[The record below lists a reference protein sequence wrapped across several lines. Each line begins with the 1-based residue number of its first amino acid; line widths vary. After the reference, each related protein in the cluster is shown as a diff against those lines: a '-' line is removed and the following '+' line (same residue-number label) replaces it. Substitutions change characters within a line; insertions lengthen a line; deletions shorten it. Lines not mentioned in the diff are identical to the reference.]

1 MKTVLSVDVAKN
13 KSMIMLMNSDGEILI
28 DTKEIKHNL
37 EEFEKVKA
45 EIKEINP
52 QNLTIFMESTGTYHL
67 PVERYFKEN
76 GFNTLVI
83 NSLTTKN
90 NYDTIRKTKTD
101 KKDCYRLAKLF
112 FVNEVEYHELSKKDL
127 YANLKAMT
135 RQYFYLLQQNVSC
148 KNRYKRLINICF
160 PELEKIFKSTRIY
173 DDTALNFIKEF
184 PHAEIV
190 KEKRIDA
197 LYNNLYKTNGR
208 NLNFYKKLATTIK
221 TASAN
226 SYPGVDKKHEDVQNL
241 SYMAKIVQ
249 NNVSCKNRYKRLI
262 NICFPELE
270 KIFKSTRIY
279 EDTALNFIKEFPHA
293 EIVKEKRIDAL
304 YNNLYKTNGR
314 NLNFY
319 KKLATTI
326 KTASINSYPGV
337 DKEHEDVKNL
347 SYMAKI
353 VQNNNNIIN
362 ELREKMI
369 ETAKQS
375 PYFKIINSFY
385 GIGEILTAEIL
396 GELGDITRFDS
407 PKEIIAFCGLDP
419 TIKQS
424 GKSIN
429 VKGAISKRGNKY
441 ARYILF
447 NCSQMVVKLGAS
459 NYPEHPVYIYY
470 QNKKAEGKHYYE
482 SLTACSTKILRML
495 YSMCKNNK
503 QFLEN

>member
-13 KSMIMLMNSDGEILI
+13 KSMIMLMNSEGEIFI
-28 DTKEIKHNL
+28 DTKEINHNL
-37 EEFEKVKA
+37 EDFEKVKE

-52 QNLTIFMESTGTYHL
+52 QNLTVFMESTGTYHL

-101 KKDCYRLAKLF
+101 KKD
-112 FVNEVEYHELSKKDL
+112 L

-135 RQYFYLLQQNVSC
+135 RQYFYLLQNNVSC

-208 NLNFYKKLATTIK
+208 NLNFYKKLT
-221 TASAN
+221 
-226 SYPGVDKKHEDVQNL
+226 
-241 SYMAKIVQ
+241 
-249 NNVSCKNRYKRLI
+249 
-262 NICFPELE
+262 
-270 KIFKSTRIY
+270 
-279 EDTALNFIKEFPHA
+279 
-293 EIVKEKRIDAL
+293 
-304 YNNLYKTNGR
+304 
-314 NLNFY
+314 
-319 KKLATTI
+319 TTI

-375 PYFKIINSFY
+375 PYYKIINSFY
-385 GIGEILTAEIL
+385 GIGDTLTAEIL

-482 SLTACSTKILRML
+482 SLTACSTKILRC
-495 YSMCKNNK
+495 YIQCVKIINNS
-503 QFLEN
+503 

>member
-13 KSMIMLMNSDGEILI
+13 KSMIMLMNSEGEIFI
-28 DTKEIKHNL
+28 DTKEINHNL
-37 EEFEKVKA
+37 EDFEKVKE

-52 QNLTIFMESTGTYHL
+52 QNLTVFMESTGTYHL

-112 FVNEVEYHELSKKDL
+112 FVNEVEYHNLSKKDL

-135 RQYFYLLQQNVSC
+135 RQYFYLLQNNVSC

-221 TASAN
+221 
-226 SYPGVDKKHEDVQNL
+226 
-241 SYMAKIVQ
+241 
-249 NNVSCKNRYKRLI
+249 
-262 NICFPELE
+262 
-270 KIFKSTRIY
+270 
-279 EDTALNFIKEFPHA
+279 
-293 EIVKEKRIDAL
+293 
-304 YNNLYKTNGR
+304 
-314 NLNFY
+314 
-319 KKLATTI
+319 
-326 KTASINSYPGV
+326 
-337 DKEHEDVKNL
+337 
-347 SYMAKI
+347 
-353 VQNNNNIIN
+353 
-362 ELREKMI
+362 
-369 ETAKQS
+369 
-375 PYFKIINSFY
+375 
-385 GIGEILTAEIL
+385 
-396 GELGDITRFDS
+396 
-407 PKEIIAFCGLDP
+407 
-419 TIKQS
+419 QS

-459 NYPEHPVYIYY
+459 NYSEHPVYIYY